1 MEVRYDYFGN
11 TSLRVKNL
19 LYNFESQLILFEEL
33 FSNANEKD
41 IWSNDSELQLRYLE
55 LLQRHKLL
63 ENKNK
68 TAQLG
73 TKDARVKSAPLED
86 YNLIKRK
93 EKLITAS
100 GYELLKLLQNEAYK
114 ITNDF
119 LQIDLISLFFLKAT
133 LNFSKSKDL
142 LYKYLEVFKE
152 FKGELSLEIFKF
164 LPLVN
169 NFTNTKEFIQAIK
182 EQKILSYFIDE
193 QNLELLLSDL
203 ETKSLKIEYFRTA
216 KGDKTAKSI
225 IATLEQVFLK
235 YRDSKD
241 LKLLENLLSPS
252 CKIEFLDFK
261 KLYLKSFFKSSKKE
275 QRLKELATFITEG
288 NLKDFGI
295 RFYTLIYNTRILA
308 NLSDYYDLNRRYLN
322 LTGIFDFSNNKIS
335 LEPIF
340 KMIIAHSCYKE
351 LLVKIATSEISQGL
365 LSEYFN
371 DKEFLDFFKAYNITK
386 AEDLK
391 EYKRKLDK
399 QKLQALIDSKFQ
411 KERVIE
417 LLRLFSD
424 RKNDETISE
433 LTTTEASIPT
443 IFEYVIA
450 LAWYYFDECKLERIL
465 DAKLSLDS
473 KLLPKSHAIGGEA
486 DFVFAYKT
494 HNVMIEATLTEKT
507 NQRRAEMESV
517 SRHLGNM
524 LLSLDASFQKESFGI
539 FIAPYLDKNVLNDF
553 RARIYT
559 YFEDTSGFVRG
570 MNILPLSTQDL
581 ILLLESNV
589 AYKDLVLS
597 FQKLFQSKND
607 WGSKWYD
614 SEVKSFINSL

>member
-1 MEVRYDYFGN
+1 MEARYDYFGN

-261 KLYLKSFFKSSKKE
+261 KLYLKSFF
-275 QRLKELATFITEG
+275 
-288 NLKDFGI
+288 
-295 RFYTLIYNTRILA
+295 
-308 NLSDYYDLNRRYLN
+308 
-322 LTGIFDFSNNKIS
+322 
-335 LEPIF
+335 
-340 KMIIAHSCYKE
+340 
-351 LLVKIATSEISQGL
+351 
-365 LSEYFN
+365 
-371 DKEFLDFFKAYNITK
+371 
-386 AEDLK
+386 
-391 EYKRKLDK
+391 
-399 QKLQALIDSKFQ
+399 
-411 KERVIE
+411 
-417 LLRLFSD
+417 
-424 RKNDETISE
+424 
-433 LTTTEASIPT
+433 
-443 IFEYVIA
+443 
-450 LAWYYFDECKLERIL
+450 
-465 DAKLSLDS
+465 
-473 KLLPKSHAIGGEA
+473 
-486 DFVFAYKT
+486 
-494 HNVMIEATLTEKT
+494 
-507 NQRRAEMESV
+507 
-517 SRHLGNM
+517 
-524 LLSLDASFQKESFGI
+524 
-539 FIAPYLDKNVLNDF
+539 
-553 RARIYT
+553 
-559 YFEDTSGFVRG
+559 
-570 MNILPLSTQDL
+570 
-581 ILLLESNV
+581 
-589 AYKDLVLS
+589 
-597 FQKLFQSKND
+597 
-607 WGSKWYD
+607 
-614 SEVKSFINSL
+614 

>member
-1 MEVRYDYFGN
+1 MEARYDYFGN

-55 LLQRHKLL
+55 LSQRHKLL

-203 ETKSLKIEYFRTA
+203 ETKSLKIEYF
-216 KGDKTAKSI
+216 
-225 IATLEQVFLK
+225 
-235 YRDSKD
+235 
-241 LKLLENLLSPS
+241 
-252 CKIEFLDFK
+252 
-261 KLYLKSFFKSSKKE
+261 
-275 QRLKELATFITEG
+275 
-288 NLKDFGI
+288 
-295 RFYTLIYNTRILA
+295 
-308 NLSDYYDLNRRYLN
+308 
-322 LTGIFDFSNNKIS
+322 
-335 LEPIF
+335 
-340 KMIIAHSCYKE
+340 
-351 LLVKIATSEISQGL
+351 
-365 LSEYFN
+365 
-371 DKEFLDFFKAYNITK
+371 
-386 AEDLK
+386 
-391 EYKRKLDK
+391 
-399 QKLQALIDSKFQ
+399 KLQKEIKQQKAL
-411 KERVIE
+411 
-417 LLRLFSD
+417 
-424 RKNDETISE
+424 
-433 LTTTEASIPT
+433 
-443 IFEYVIA
+443 
-450 LAWYYFDECKLERIL
+450 
-465 DAKLSLDS
+465 
-473 KLLPKSHAIGGEA
+473 LLP
-486 DFVFAYKT
+486 
-494 HNVMIEATLTEKT
+494 
-507 NQRRAEMESV
+507 
-517 SRHLGNM
+517 
-524 LLSLDASFQKESFGI
+524 
-539 FIAPYLDKNVLNDF
+539 
-553 RARIYT
+553 
-559 YFEDTSGFVRG
+559 
-570 MNILPLSTQDL
+570 
-581 ILLLESNV
+581 
-589 AYKDLVLS
+589 
-597 FQKLFQSKND
+597 
-607 WGSKWYD
+607 
-614 SEVKSFINSL
+614 